1 MLQWQSTW
9 PAAAKPETFPVWSF
23 TEEIYPILLIITHA
37 FCTRKYTDHALAY
50 VFVSCIVSNKPD
62 KKYIEPEKMIGQECA
77 PLPCTIKGLP
87 HPEADCSLHLLS
99 IFFLESGRNLQ
110 ANRPH
115 VPPRSVAG
123 LFSKQ
128 GGLLHL
134 STRGWPN
141 TAYERLR
148 TDIPLFNGER
158 SEFTI
163 CLDEFLHL
171 KHISQ
176 RWHDVEE

>member
-1 MLQWQSTW
+1 
-9 PAAAKPETFPVWSF
+9 
-23 TEEIYPILLIITHA
+23 
-37 FCTRKYTDHALAY
+37 
-50 VFVSCIVSNKPD
+50 
-62 KKYIEPEKMIGQECA
+62 MIGQECV
-77 PLPCTIKGLP
+77 PLPCTIKGLQ

-110 ANRPH
+110 AHHPH
-115 VPPRSVAG
+115 VPPGSVAV

-128 GGLLHL
+128 GDLLHL

-148 TDIPLFNGER
+148 RYILLFSGKT

-176 RWHDVEE
+176 RWQDVEE

>member
-1 MLQWQSTW
+1 
-9 PAAAKPETFPVWSF
+9 
-23 TEEIYPILLIITHA
+23 
-37 FCTRKYTDHALAY
+37 
-50 VFVSCIVSNKPD
+50 
-62 KKYIEPEKMIGQECA
+62 MIRQECV
-77 PLPCTIKGLP
+77 PLPYTIKGLQ

-110 ANRPH
+110 ANDPQ
-115 VPPRSVAG
+115 VPPGSVAV
-123 LFSKQ
+123 LFSTQ
-128 GGLLHL
+128 GGLLHFL

-148 TDIPLFNGER
+148 HYIPLFNGER
-158 SEFTI
+158 AEFTI

-176 RWHDVEE
+176 RWQDVEE